1 MSLVKTS
8 AKAGQ
13 LVNTQHVDM
22 LLSNYKKERWVHNSK
37 RMGKVDSLSVWYGM
51 DELQDFMQAAEQHGA
66 DGIRMYFGVYP
77 EQFNKMP
84 QAGSRQT
91 IVLVA
96 TKNRADANGNI
107 VSKHIY
113 RQTEEGMQLLA
124 FNVGLPCPPCCG
136 NSTGDDG
143 EGSGL
148 PYPIEM
154 GVGLTLI
161 DDEDGLKVM

>member
-13 LVNTQHVDM
+13 LVNTQHVDT
-22 LLSNYKKERWVHNSK
+22 LLSNYKKERWVHNTK

-51 DELQDFMQAAEQHGA
+51 NELQDFLQVAEEHGA
-66 DGIRMYFGVYP
+66 DGVRMYFGVYP
-77 EQFNKMP
+77 EQFSKMP
-84 QAGSRQT
+84 LAGGRQT

-96 TKNRADANGNI
+96 TKNRPDENGNI

-113 RQTEEGMQLLA
+113 RQTENGMQLLA
-124 FNVGLPCPPCCG
+124 FNVGMPCPPCCG
-136 NSTGDDG
+136 TSTGDDG
-143 EGSGL
+143 DSGL

-154 GVGLTLI
+154 GVGLTLV
-161 DDEDGLKVM
+161 DDEKGMMVM